1 MLVGL
6 VVIDAVRQ
14 PDHLGNAQ
22 IIAQRA
28 LDLFPTQF
36 RVAPRGEQARLSHK
50 RGALAVHVDRATL
63 ADEIPLVIAV
73 VFHQVAELARHA
85 VVALPA
91 GIQAVHRAAPGI
103 EPPVDA
109 ATLALAVYH
118 KGRPHVARPGV
129 VRLHHDQT
137 HLRRQLGAGVVI
149 LSLRAQHG
157 HFFALADRLNHA
169 EEGLARGVSAV
180 LPGVR
185 PLGPDHQAA
194 LVRRELRRHEKAV
207 LHGSSV

>member
-1 MLVGL
+1 MHGDFASLGVSRGFERVQARLGQRILRVAFVVRPCEHSLAWCSKRAHIVHMLIGL

-22 IIAQRA
+22 IVTQRA
-28 LDLFPTQF
+28 LDLGFGQI
-36 RVAPRGEQARLSHK
+36 RVASRGEQARLSHK

-129 VRLHHDQT
+129 VGLHHDQT

-149 LSLRAQHG
+149 LS
-157 HFFALADRLNHA
+157 F
-169 EEGLARGVSAV
+169 
-180 LPGVR
+180 
-185 PLGPDHQAA
+185 
-194 LVRRELRRHEKAV
+194 
-207 LHGSSV
+207 